1 VAGYRDTDDAIEGLV
16 AVADRLGI
24 RDRRWLVQHA
34 ILITEPQARALVDL
48 GCQLTTSMS
57 FSWGKGDLYGE
68 RAGRHVWRDQ
78 VPLKRLLRAG
88 LTVGCGSDWGPKNPW
103 EQMQLAETHEFCG
116 SGHRNDTS
124 DHALTREE
132 SLLTWTRDAARVIGR
147 PDLGTLVRDQKADF
161 IIVDR
166 DLRTCPLVD
175 LPSTRTLATSVGG
188 RFVYDSGVVN

>member
-1 VAGYRDTDDAIEGLV
+1 MAGYRDTDDAIEGLV

-34 ILITEPQARALVDL
+34 ILITEPQARALADL

-116 SGHRNDTS
+116 GAVTATIRRI
-124 DHALTREE
+124 TR
-132 SLLTWTRDAARVIGR
+132 
-147 PDLGTLVRDQKADF
+147 
-161 IIVDR
+161 
-166 DLRTCPLVD
+166 
-175 LPSTRTLATSVGG
+175 
-188 RFVYDSGVVN
+188 